1 MRAQWCIA
9 IRVFVRENTQA
20 LTTSPDTKHIHTHTQ
35 DTIIDYSMIVV
46 LDMGQ
51 VVEYGTPHELLQ
63 IQGGH
68 FVGLIEELGVEA
80 AASMREIALQVSS
93 DATEWGVNA
102 TEKDRR
108 TEAVRMA

>member
-1 MRAQWCIA
+1 MVLIK
-9 IRVFVRENTQA
+9 NTPPS
-20 LTTSPDTKHIHTHTQ
+20 LQ

-46 LDMGQ
+46 LDKGQ

-68 FVGLIEELGVEA
+68 FVGLIEELGEEA

-93 DATEWGVNA
+93 AATEWGVNA
-102 TEKDRR
+102 TEAREKERR
-108 TEAVRMA
+108 AKEVQAVRMA